1 MTTRKTAIL
10 RSTLGLALVGAF
22 ALTSCATDEQAG
34 FTDDDTTKTDGGKT
48 TPAKQT
54 DGSKNDRS
62 DTTDGDYGD
71 ALVAEV
77 DDPVEF
83 AKCEEAEEMHD
94 ATVEWLDDVVVEEQR
109 IEAVADQT
117 VEIDGEQVT
126 IPGMPELV
134 IPEIVGQSGC
144 VIEYAAPGGC
154 LPAVEV
160 SGSYVPGYRVPERK
174 LPAVELPDGTVI
186 EEEIQPAMESEPIK
200 QEGKFQEQV
209 CQTEPEA
216 GESDYV
222 AQVIRPHISRPYI
235 MASYS
240 MSSSINRSS
249 EITESGASVPG
260 EVVQTYQVP
269 TITVHSAHVE
279 ADYLETY
286 KVDGA
291 DHTDYAED
299 DQVISYTTE
308 GDVLFD
314 SDDHALRSE
323 AEEELKAIADDIA
336 LRDDEYTVTVEG
348 HTDDLPTQEYADNT
362 ELSEKRAESVV
373 SWLHDNA
380 GVSANDT
387 LAKGLGDE
395 SPRSSN
401 DSEEGR
407 QDNRRVVIT
416 VKPVDHKPEIDY
428 KVEGGGIE
436 GQ

>member
-34 FTDDDTTKTDGGKT
+34 FDDEDITKNDGGNT
-48 TPAKQT
+48 TPAERT
-54 DGSKNDRS
+54 DGSKENP
-62 DTTDGDYGD
+62 TETDPDYGD
-71 ALVAEV
+71 ALVAEI

-83 AKCEEAEEMHD
+83 AECKEAEETPG
-94 ATVEWLDDVVVEEQR
+94 ATVEWLDDVVIEEQR
-109 IEAVADQT
+109 IDAVGDQT

-126 IPGMPELV
+126 VPGMPELV

-160 SGSYVPGYRVPERK
+160 SGSYIPGYRVPERK

-186 EEEIQPAMESEPIK
+186 EEEVQPAFESEPIK
-200 QEGKFQEQV
+200 EEGVFQEQV

-235 MASYS
+235 MASFS
-240 MSSSINRSS
+240 MTESINRSS

-260 EVVQTYQVP
+260 EVVPSYQVP
-269 TITVHSAHVE
+269 TITVDSAFVE
-279 ADYLETY
+279 SDLLETY

-323 AEEELKAIADDIA
+323 AEGELKAIADDIA
-336 LRDDEYTVTVEG
+336 LREDDYTITVEG
-348 HTDDLPTQEYADNT
+348 HTDDLPSQEYADNT
-362 ELSEKRAESVV
+362 DLSEKRAQSVV
-373 SWLHDNA
+373 TWLQENA
-380 GVSANDT
+380 DVANDDIS
-387 LAKGLGDE
+387 AKGLGDE
-395 SPRSSN
+395 NPRSSN

-407 QDNRRVVIT
+407 QENRRVVIT

-428 KVEGGGIE
+428 KVEGGGVE